1 MRKMLPDLKAFI
13 TRGGLY
19 FSGKGRTDVQ
29 RQSLRSTVAFISP
42 DKGCSPAIVSDD
54 DGKLQ
59 LIENPEDRRESG
71 MEKEMRLED
80 DQSPQYF
87 NGEGIDR
94 FSDTLAGDALGEFFQ
109 DQTEENR

>member
-1 MRKMLPDLKAFI
+1 MVVSSAVVAAYRARKNIKRRQKTSRAFTSKDDLRKALPDLKTFI

-42 DKGCSPAIVSDD
+42 EKGGSPAIVSDD

-71 MEKEMRLED
+71 MEKEIRLED
-80 DQSPQYF
+80 DQSP
-87 NGEGIDR
+87 
-94 FSDTLAGDALGEFFQ
+94 
-109 DQTEENR
+109 